1 VDEVAATAVVE
12 VDRVDAETIHLGVAL
27 VDKSLAFAA
36 QRREVPRGDDAFQ
49 DEEAFVL
56 ELTHLV

>member
-1 VDEVAATAVVE
+1 
-12 VDRVDAETIHLGVAL
+12 LAL
-27 VDKSLAFAA
+27 AA